1 VALLWELRARELAAR
16 ALMGETLLYATVY
29 PAIGIIAAP
38 WRLDLPALEA
48 VAGTEAAVLAASLKL
63 SRGGL
68 SWRTA
73 AVGLSGLVIYILLL
87 C

>member
-1 VALLWELRARELAAR
+1 
-16 ALMGETLLYATVY
+16 MYATVY

>member
-1 VALLWELRARELAAR
+1 
-16 ALMGETLLYATVY
+16 MDETLLYATVY

>member
-1 VALLWELRARELAAR
+1 
-16 ALMGETLLYATVY
+16 MGETLLYATVY

-68 SWRTA
+68 SWRDCGGRPERARYLHTSPVLTSLRA
-73 AVGLSGLVIYILLL
+73 
-87 C
+87 